1 MKSFIDSYLS
11 SRRFPFNFVK
21 TFSKVNYKNV
31 IFRATLF
38 LFSIVIVDE
47 IYAVDPLDP
56 DLSYYSTSLPFT
68 LSLLKVR
75 FPEKA
80 EVKTNGNGNHWKA
93 IPTKG
98 RAWMLILREWEGQP
112 REESLRTLLKELF
125 PNSKEFFAPKWN
137 GTISIAAERKEI
149 VSGNPLTIRYFLFQ
163 KEEKIVS
170 VYLVFDSENKT
181 ISDFFEE
188 PKNFLEPIFQ
198 NSF

>member
-21 TFSKVNYKNV
+21 TFSKLNYKNV

-38 LFSIVIVDE
+38 LFSIVIADE

-125 PNSKEFFAPKWN
+125 PNSKKFLAPKWN
-137 GTISIAAERKEI
+137 GTISIGAEGKEI

-163 KEEKIVS
+163 KKEKIVS